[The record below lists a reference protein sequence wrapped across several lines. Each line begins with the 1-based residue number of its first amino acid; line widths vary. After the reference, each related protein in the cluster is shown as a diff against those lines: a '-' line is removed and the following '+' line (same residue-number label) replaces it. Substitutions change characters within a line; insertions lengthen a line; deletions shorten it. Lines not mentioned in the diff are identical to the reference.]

1 MNLLKILFA
10 RSFGCSTI
18 ARTNT
23 FKELY
28 HYIET
33 QWFANENRIK
43 VWNVHG
49 TGVRTNNISE
59 TFNRVINMGTSGRN
73 TVLSI
78 VQKIEYLI
86 TKDKERILSMT
97 DIEVSNQSAFYKS
110 VDNFIE
116 LCTELL
122 ERDEMFLVD
131 FLDLTSTVGHLKT
144 PQEIETFRINNL
156 TENTLMNKKE
166 SWTNK
171 GYSNSQYIVRTRTR
185 SRHSL
190 NEMNLQLLNN
200 ISETLTRSL
209 STYIP
214 NILTNLQITLDNTE
228 QRSLLTTIGST
239 LSTLVS
245 TSLSSLIPT
254 TTLQLLQT
262 NSSLINQQTESSS
275 ESLENDI
282 LVANI
287 PFPSLYSQHRTS
299 NSITSNPHQSDQLT
313 TINIDTTTTIQFNDT
328 NTLPPM
334 NDEIHHIPSNLN
346 SLNIESSSS
355 SNIPLFTDQSDN
367 TDSSHDT
374 TTNNPMNGSTI
385 HHTQTS
391 IQSRERSHYPIHP
404 IIPFPTPVQVN
415 EKEDVQFRGLNDSN
429 VTIRFKKPIYRE
441 TYVGQKISN
450 QTFTLEDIYSC
461 DFPLNYLNLKFD
473 AEN

>member
-1 MNLLKILFA
+1 M
-10 RSFGCSTI
+10 
-18 ARTNT
+18 
-23 FKELY
+23 Y

-171 GYSNSQYIVRTRTR
+171 GYSNSQYIGRMRTR
-185 SRHSL
+185 SIHSL

-239 LSTLVS
+239 FSTLVS

-254 TTLQLLQT
+254 TLQL
-262 NSSLINQQTESSS
+262 
-275 ESLENDI
+275 
-282 LVANI
+282 
-287 PFPSLYSQHRTS
+287 
-299 NSITSNPHQSDQLT
+299 
-313 TINIDTTTTIQFNDT
+313 
-328 NTLPPM
+328 
-334 NDEIHHIPSNLN
+334 
-346 SLNIESSSS
+346 
-355 SNIPLFTDQSDN
+355 
-367 TDSSHDT
+367 
-374 TTNNPMNGSTI
+374 
-385 HHTQTS
+385 
-391 IQSRERSHYPIHP
+391 
-404 IIPFPTPVQVN
+404 
-415 EKEDVQFRGLNDSN
+415 
-429 VTIRFKKPIYRE
+429 
-441 TYVGQKISN
+441 
-450 QTFTLEDIYSC
+450 
-461 DFPLNYLNLKFD
+461 
-473 AEN
+473 